1 MKKSLKI
8 LGTVVLATM
17 TIIVSNIDEVINVS
31 NVTEQK
37 THNVY
42 LEGNDKY
49 ILFKNGKSL
58 LLGDETIYYN
68 NQNDIE
74 GIKIF

>member
-8 LGTVVLATM
+8 LGVVVLTTM
-17 TIIVSNIDEVINVS
+17 AIIASNIDSVINVS

-49 ILFKNGKSL
+49 ILFKNGKGL
-58 LLGDETIYYN
+58 LLGNETIYYN
-68 NQNDIE
+68 NQDDIE

>member
-8 LGTVVLATM
+8 LGIFVLTTM
-17 TIIVSNIDEVINVS
+17 TIIVSNVEKVINS
-31 NVTEQK
+31 SDVTGQK

-58 LLGDETIYYN
+58 LLGNEIIYYN
-68 NQNDIE
+68 TQNNIE
-74 GIKIF
+74 DIKIY

>member
-8 LGTVVLATM
+8 LGVVVLTTM
-17 TIIVSNIDEVINVS
+17 TIIASNIDKVINVS
-31 NVTEQK
+31 NAPEQK

-42 LEGNDKY
+42 LEGDDKY

-68 NQNDIE
+68 NQNDVE

>member
-8 LGTVVLATM
+8 LGVVVLTTM
-17 TIIVSNIDEVINVS
+17 TIIASNIDKVINVS

-49 ILFKNGKSL
+49 ILFENGKGL
-58 LLGDETIYYN
+58 LLGDETIHYN
-68 NQNDIE
+68 NQNDVE

>member
-1 MKKSLKI
+1 MNKSLKI
-8 LGTVVLATM
+8 LGAVVLTTM
-17 TIIVSNIDEVINVS
+17 TIIVSNIDSIINVS

-49 ILFKNGKSL
+49 ILFKDGKGL
-58 LLGDETIYYN
+58 LLGSEAIYYN
-68 NQNDIE
+68 NQNDVE
-74 GIKIF
+74 GVKIF